1 MDTRVNYYISTDIIK
16 VSIFSPFNDIFRAA
30 FLNRQKLLEG
40 MIKQNSNADLVFM
53 MDCTGS
59 MASHIKTT
67 KSQIANIVNV
77 CVSEFENQVTEDNCF
92 RFTCKPE
99 IWASSTFLKQ
109 LPRSYMFFLRIHF
122 GSSNV
127 TPMGKL
133 SYNQSHKS

>member
-1 MDTRVNYYISTDIIK
+1 MMK
-16 VSIFSPFNDIFRAA
+16 VSIFSPFNYIFRAA
-30 FLNRQKLLEG
+30 FLHRQKLMEG

-59 MASHIKTT
+59 MASHIETT

-77 CVSEFENQVTEDNCF
+77 CVAEFENQVTEDNCF

-109 LPRSYMFFLRIHF
+109 LPRSYMFFLRIHY
-122 GSSNV
+122 GNSNV
-127 TPMGKL
+127 TTMVKL
-133 SYNQSHKS
+133 SCDQSHKSKLTSKNFH